1 MLRVDAGA
9 TTSRR
14 LRAPAGEEENTIILI
29 RSVQSDGHLPGLE
42 HEFTA
47 NSAINPPHTC
57 GICPQVGMPLQDDQE
72 KEHLESR
79 IQERLAALNKA
90 SGTQEG
96 DDEDNQD

>member
-1 MLRVDAGA
+1 
-9 TTSRR
+9 
-14 LRAPAGEEENTIILI
+14 
-29 RSVQSDGHLPGLE
+29 
-42 HEFTA
+42 
-47 NSAINPPHTC
+47 
-57 GICPQVGMPLQDDQE
+57 MPLQDDQE